1 METANFEVI
10 KLPPHSTGG
19 LPFFDVISKR
29 STNRNFKSD
38 KYKSLQQVSDCLW
51 CAYGENR
58 PITGHGHKTVASA
71 CNICPFTVYVF
82 LKDGIFIY
90 DSLKNELQPF
100 KKGDFREK
108 SGGNEF
114 CKFCNMNIVFMQK
127 KDAECPYKGITL
139 DQNTRNRYADLDGGH
154 CTQMVYLYAATQGLC
169 CCERA
174 YADEKVLKEVLN
186 LGDDYR
192 FTIAISIGY

>member
-19 LPFFDVISKR
+19 LPLFDVIAKR
-29 STNRNFKSD
+29 GTNRQFTGK
-38 KYKSLQQVSDCLW
+38 KYMTLQQVSDCLW

-71 CNICPFTVYVF
+71 CNICPLVVYVF
-82 LKDGIFIY
+82 LKDGIFKY
-90 DSLKNELQPF
+90 DSLKNELQPV

-108 SGGNEF
+108 TGGNDF
-114 CKFCNMNIVFMQK
+114 CKISNMNIVFMENK
-127 KDAECPYKGITL
+127 KAECPYKGINLT
-139 DQNTRNRYADLDGGH
+139 DEQRFRYSAIDAGH
-154 CTQMVYLYAATQGLC
+154 CTQMVYLYAASQGLC
-169 CCERA
+169 CCERG
-174 YADEKVLKEVLN
+174 YADEKVIKEVLE

-192 FTIAISIGY
+192 LVITISIGY